1 MSRIPPQI
9 SAILWAQ
16 FRVMRNHLPRTN
28 AGTVLSWLVSAIW
41 YGTYAAAGAAIAL
54 FLPGVPIGLLQHH
67 LPTGLLVIFFYWQV
81 VPLFTFSSGWS
92 LQLNKLQIYPIAN
105 DALFEL
111 EILLGLSTAPEM
123 ILVLAGTVIGLLHH
137 SDVPAFASFLLL
149 LYIPFNLF
157 LSLAIRQLVLHS
169 FAGKRLREI
178 LGILLV
184 GIGLLPQFL
193 QHSHA
198 GRAFLMHTLRA
209 SEGRSTPWREVA
221 VLSLGDFSLFALGLT
236 LLWIAGA
243 YALARWTFERT
254 LVADDSFRDKA
265 SIQRAPATPRCR
277 RSLFESVLHL
287 PSRVFHDPTAA
298 VLEKELR
305 SLLRMPRFR
314 MMFGM
319 ACVFGVLIFVPM
331 TLGERGT
338 SFITNN
344 FLPVVSLYGLLLLGD
359 VLIWNVFGFDGQA
372 AQLYY
377 VTPVRFETVLKAKNL
392 TALTFMILQT
402 TIVCLFVAALQV
414 PITAQSVV
422 NVFAASAVVAVFF
435 LAIGNL
441 TSVAL
446 PKPMNPAQTFRK
458 QTGGKTQLG
467 FLATSI
473 GMFLLLGSA
482 FAARWALETNW
493 ALLGVLAFE
502 FGIGLIVYRVA
513 TESAVERGER
523 ERERM
528 LGELSRR
535 ATLIG

>member
-16 FRVMRNHLPRTN
+16 IRVMRNHLPRTN
-28 AGTVLSWLVSAIW
+28 LGTVLGWLVSVIW
-41 YGTYAAAGAAIAL
+41 YGTYAAAGAAIAI
-54 FLPGVPIGLLQHH
+54 FLPGVPIGLLQHY
-67 LPTGLLVIFFYWQV
+67 LPTGLLAVFFYWQL
-81 VPLFTFSSGWS
+81 VPLFTVSSGWS

-105 DALFEL
+105 SALFGL
-111 EILLGLSTAPEM
+111 EILLALSTAPEM
-123 ILVLAGTVIGLLHH
+123 ILVLTGTIIGLFRH
-137 SDVPAFASFLLL
+137 SDIPLFAPFLLL

-169 FAGKRLREI
+169 LAAKRLREV

-184 GIGLLPQFL
+184 GIGVLPQFL
-193 QHSHA
+193 QRSPA
-198 GRAFLMHTLRA
+198 GRNFLMHALRV
-209 SEGRSTPWREVA
+209 SEDRGTPWREVA
-221 VLSLGDFSLFALGLT
+221 ILSSAGFSLLALSVT
-236 LLWIAGA
+236 VFWTMGA
-243 YALARWTFERT
+243 FALARSVFERN
-254 LVADDSFRDKA
+254 LIAGDSFGGRG
-265 SIQRAPATPRCR
+265 SSLRRPAAARGR
-277 RSLFESVLHL
+277 RSFLESPLHL
-287 PSRVFHDPTAA
+287 PSRVFRDPTAA

-319 ACVFGVLIFVPM
+319 ACVFGVLIFIPM
-331 TLGERGT
+331 TLGGRDT

-344 FLPVVSLYGLLLLGD
+344 FLPVVSLYGLLMLGD

-377 VTPVRFETVLKAKNL
+377 MTPVRFETVLKAKNL
-392 TALTFMILQT
+392 AALFFILLQT
-402 TIVCLFVAALQV
+402 AIVCLFVAALRV
-414 PITAQSVV
+414 AMTPQSLV

-467 FLATSI
+467 FLATSV

-528 LGELSRR
+528 LDELSRR
-535 ATLIG
+535 ATPIG